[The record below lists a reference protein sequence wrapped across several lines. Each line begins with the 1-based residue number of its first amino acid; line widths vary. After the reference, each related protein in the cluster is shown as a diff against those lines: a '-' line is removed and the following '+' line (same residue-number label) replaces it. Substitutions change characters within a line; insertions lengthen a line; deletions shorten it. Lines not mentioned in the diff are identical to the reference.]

1 MDLPVVAESE
11 CESDAL
17 EVTPSRSTAL
27 YVRAKPLVS
36 IIIPCYNGERYL
48 PQAIE
53 SALGQDYP
61 RIEVIVV
68 DDGSTDRSS
77 TIAHRYPVRYIHQ
90 QNRGLSGARNSGI
103 RSSRGIYLAFLDAD
117 DRLRSEAIS
126 AGVRSLE
133 CHPDCAMAVGDHVFV
148 SDDGSHLT
156 GSGKDCLSAFHYEA
170 LLKSNFVEVTS
181 SALFRRSVLDRVG
194 HFNTKLRVAEDYDL
208 YLRIAKDHA
217 ICCHSTV
224 VAEYRI
230 HRGTLSSNSEL
241 MLVTT
246 LDVLKSQAPY
256 ICNVRR
262 FVSFNHGLHMW
273 RRLYGRRLTLEL
285 VSSSPDV
292 SLHDRL
298 RKVLLLSR
306 EYPLGLLALIPLR
319 IAADLRKDRCL
330 AKGNE

>member
-1 MDLPVVAESE
+1 LRPHTPMEFPVRAEIE
-11 CESDAL
+11 CQSDSL
-17 EVTPSRSTAL
+17 DVKLSKSTAS

-36 IIIPCYNGERYL
+36 VIIPCYNGERYL
-48 PQAIE
+48 RQAIQ

-61 RIEVIVV
+61 RVEVIVV

-77 TIAHRYPVRYIHQ
+77 TIAHQYPVRYLHQ

-103 RSSRGIYLAFLDAD
+103 RISRGIYLAFLDAD
-117 DRLRSEAIS
+117 DRLRPEAIS
-126 AGVRSLE
+126 AGVRLLE
-133 CHPDCAMAVGDHVFV
+133 HRPDCAMAVGDHVFI
-148 SDDGSHLT
+148 SEDGSHAT
-156 GSGKDCLSAFHYEA
+156 GSRKDCLSAFHYEA

-181 SALFRRSVLDRVG
+181 SALFRRSVFDRVG
-194 HFNTKLRVAEDYDL
+194 HFDTRLRVAEDYDL
-208 YLRIAKDHA
+208 YLRIAKEHA

-262 FVSFNHGLHMW
+262 LVSFNHGLHRW

-285 VSSSPDV
+285 ARSSPEV
-292 SLHDRL
+292 SLRDRL
-298 RKVLLLSR
+298 RKVRLLCR

-319 IAADLRKDRCL
+319 IAAALPRP
-330 AKGNE
+330 GS